1 MQGLDLTFSFLVTR
15 IGYSY
20 PKRTK
25 TTMYMMTIASAY
37 QIQKL
42 GGIDFLHIPH
52 EAYSFFDRL

>member
-25 TTMYMMTIASAY
+25 TRMYMMTIASAY

-42 GGIDFLHIPH
+42 GGIDFLHIPY